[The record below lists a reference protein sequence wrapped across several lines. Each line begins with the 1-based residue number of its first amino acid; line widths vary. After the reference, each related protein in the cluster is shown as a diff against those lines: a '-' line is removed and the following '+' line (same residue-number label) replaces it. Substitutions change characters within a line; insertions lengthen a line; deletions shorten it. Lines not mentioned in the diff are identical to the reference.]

1 MREDATHH
9 HERRDRRRSRLRR
22 TGLPAAAL
30 AGLTLLAACSG
41 GSSNPATDAGAGS
54 ARSSALAYSRCMR
67 AHGIK
72 AFPDP
77 NSQGGLSLSAGP
89 GTGIDPSSPQFKAAD
104 QACRSLMPGSNLS
117 PAQQAAAKATALR
130 YSRCMRAHGIPDFPD
145 PNSQGGIGIQAR
157 PGSDLD
163 PNNPRFQAANTA
175 CQKLMPGGGRGGSL
189 STSGRGS
196 GGGA

>member
-1 MREDATHH
+1 MRDDATHH
-9 HERRDRRRSRLRR
+9 HERREMRRSRLRR
-22 TGLPAAAL
+22 TGLPAAL

-41 GSSNPATDAGAGS
+41 GLSNSATDAGAGP
-54 ARSSALAYSRCMR
+54 ARSGALAYSRCMR

-77 NSQGGLSLSAGP
+77 NSQGGISLSAGP
-89 GTGIDPSSPQFKAAD
+89 GTGIDPRSPQFKAAD

-130 YSRCMRAHGIPDFPD
+130 YSHCMRAHGIPDFPD
-145 PNSQGGIGIQAR
+145 PGSQGGIGIQVK